1 MVETFLLSALL
12 ASVPFAPAGSD
23 TGLPRRVIR
32 AGLVVEYADAESGT
46 VPDLVATL
54 TAGRAAVESFF
65 GAPFAGTFIVRVFP
79 DRASLTAHWAAA
91 WGVPDLRAECWMVA
105 SGVAGELAL
114 LTPRV
119 WHSEACEHDPTD
131 TASTRRLLWHELAH
145 VYHGQH
151 NPHPTFDGMDDLGW
165 FVEGLAVLVSGQLDA
180 EHRRDA
186 RRAIAAGLAPTRL
199 ATAWSGRWR
208 YGVAGSLAEYVDRRW
223 GRATVTAML
232 ADTTQSGL
240 LARLGVTEEE
250 LLSRWRASAGR

>member
-1 MVETFLLSALL
+1 MVATFLLSALL
-12 ASVPFAPAGSD
+12 AGVPFTPAGPD
-23 TGLPRRVIR
+23 TVLPRRVIR
-32 AGLVVEYADAESGT
+32 AGLVIEYADADSAT
-46 VPDLVATL
+46 VPALVAAL

-65 GAPFAGTFIVRVFP
+65 GAPFAGAFTIRVFP
-79 DRASLTAHWAAA
+79 ERASLTAHWAAS
-91 WGVPDLRAECWMVA
+91 WGVPDLRTECWMVA

-119 WHSEACEHDPTD
+119 WNTEACEHDPTD
-131 TASTRRLLWHELAH
+131 TASTRRVLWHELVH

-180 EHRRDA
+180 EHRGDA
-186 RRAIAAGLAPTRL
+186 RQAIAAGAAPTHL
-199 ATAWSGRWR
+199 AAAWSGRWR
-208 YGVAGSLAEYVDRRW
+208 YGVSGSLVAYVDRTW

-240 LARLGVTEEE
+240 LARLGVTEET
-250 LLSRWRASAGR
+250 LLSRWRAAGPR